1 MTDKK
6 LKLTTKNMW
15 CFVLFFFCKMC
26 LLFQLHSHTGVK
38 SDIKFF
44 GWVLFPLW
52 KYNYL
57 DRVLWG
63 EVFLDWVQR
72 FGPTPGAHNGTFTKK
87 KTQTHVQQIRTEPPT
102 PKLKCFL
109 LIYTK
114 KHPFTVMIVSIK
126 NTCNFMGTNSKIR
139 SPVFTSVINNETPEG
154 RSTVL

>member
-1 MTDKK
+1 MVF
-6 LKLTTKNMW
+6 
-15 CFVLFFFCKMC
+15 CFVFFFAKCACFSNSTVTQGSKVISNFLVEC
-26 LLFQLHSHTGVK
+26 CFLSESTIIWTACCEGR
-38 SDIKFF
+38 FF
-44 GWVLFPLW
+44 WIGC
-52 KYNYL
+52 NDL
-57 DRVLWG
+57 DPHLARIMELS
-63 EVFLDWVQR
+63 Q
-72 FGPTPGAHNGTFTKK
+72 KK